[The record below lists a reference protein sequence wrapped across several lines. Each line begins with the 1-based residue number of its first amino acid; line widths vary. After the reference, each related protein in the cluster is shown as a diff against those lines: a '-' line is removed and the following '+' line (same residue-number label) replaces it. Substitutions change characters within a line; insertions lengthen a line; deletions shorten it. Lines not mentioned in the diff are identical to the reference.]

1 MMWPPSLLG
10 FRIGNANRGFRL
22 WLPLC
27 LIRPLFVL
35 FALVMLSFVL
45 LLALVLWRSG
55 WGKTVLFT
63 GPWFF
68 RMFCALRGLLIDVRS
83 GSSRVYIVVR

>member
-10 FRIGNANRGFRL
+10 FRIGNANREFRL
-22 WLPLC
+22 WLPLF
-27 LIRPLFVL
+27 LIWPPFVL
-35 FALVMLSFVL
+35 FALVMLPFVV
-45 LLALVLWRSG
+45 LLALVLWPSG

-68 RMFCALRGLLIDVRS
+68 RMYCGLRGLVIDVKS
-83 GSSRVYIVVR
+83 GESGVYIVVR